1 MQAVRVKPRHDADGV
16 FAGGGLCGQRLKE
29 LAAKPE
35 VGKFQGRVLVE
46 DAVDGVGRLAG
57 LGAEQGTDV
66 GLTLAHG
73 LCGQQG
79 PLAADDAQ
87 PDAALV
93 VLGGQD
99 LDLAHRA
106 GGGGVGAA
114 AGADIGTGD
123 AHDAHLAFDLFL
135 AAVGQRGQLLAGGV
149 GDAHR
154 HILPDD
160 AVGGKFG
167 LPQTIGGD
175 GDAGVH
181 PHRVGADVEPDVLGP
196 EHLVQDAGED
206 VLTGVLLHL
215 VEPPGPVKGLLHCGA
230 GGGGFGQI
238 IYGVPDDAALLVDV
252 GDVQHRAV
260 RKGQGAPVGRLTAA
274 FGVKDRAVQRDLS
287 AAVAVRLGRED
298 APCRLGAVGIG
309 LVIFLS
315 GLHGVLLKNLS
326 VIADAMPPPLIGELS
341 GASPTERFIP

>member
-1 MQAVRVKPRHDADGV
+1 M
-16 FAGGGLCGQRLKE
+16 
-29 LAAKPE
+29 
-35 VGKFQGRVLVE
+35 
-46 DAVDGVGRLAG
+46 
-57 LGAEQGTDV
+57 
-66 GLTLAHG
+66 
-73 LCGQQG
+73 
-79 PLAADDAQ
+79 
-87 PDAALV
+87 
-93 VLGGQD
+93 
-99 LDLAHRA
+99 
-106 GGGGVGAA
+106 GAA
-114 AGADIGTGD
+114 AGTDIGTGD

-135 AAVGQRGQLLAGGV
+135 AAVGQCGQLLAGGV

-154 HILPDD
+154 HILPDN

-167 LPQTIGGD
+167 LPQALGGD

-206 VLTGVLLHL
+206 VLAGVLLHL
-215 VEPPGPVKGLLHCGA
+215 VEPPGPVKGLLHFGA

-315 GLHGVLLKNLS
+315 CLLYTSPSPRDGLLS
-326 VIADAMPPPLIGELS
+326 RMPS
-341 GASPTERFIP
+341 SA